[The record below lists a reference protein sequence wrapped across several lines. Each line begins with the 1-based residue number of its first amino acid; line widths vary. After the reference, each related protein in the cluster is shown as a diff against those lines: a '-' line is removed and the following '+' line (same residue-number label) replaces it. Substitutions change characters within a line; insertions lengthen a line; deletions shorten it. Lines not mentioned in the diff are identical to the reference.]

1 MTDKKDKVR
10 LWGVKLATPEMISKA
25 IKNISKVKKNKP
37 EIKTEEPVKTRE
49 FNPEEEY
56 TLEDLDFLKS
66 EEKRIQK
73 LQDDKNNTDE
83 RNEELLDIEDQI
95 YDLIELLESTAKFN
109 KSTNND
115 KTGNGIIAR
124 MGGKHFLKKDIVDKF
139 FPIDY
144 ENRDYIEPFVGGGS
158 VLFYKKESISETIN
172 DIDSIVIDIYKGYK
186 KYGFEE
192 IKKAIDGDYT
202 KEEFNKIKQSKP
214 TTEFSKFIRLLILY
228 KTSFFGNMR
237 THNRRESINLKQN
250 FHNRLK
256 NVKILNTDYKKVI
269 KDYNTENSFFYLDP
283 PYRGSSLTHYDNFNI
298 DYNELYNLVKSIKG
312 KFLMSL
318 DDSNENRELFK
329 EFNIYNVKTRYANP
343 ILGGFKK
350 GKKNELLI
358 SNYNTLNQS
367 SVIGGAIL
375 EEHKYI
381 CKACDIS
388 FSDKTKTTRHI
399 NTKKHL
405 EKLKSID
412 ITTDADIK
420 KYNDKILTTE
430 RKQRKLK
437 PEVDKKPIIL
447 KPYYDVGEI
456 PEGYR
461 EATEFE
467 ALKSGKYG
475 DFGKY
480 KLNEDKFK
488 DYKDLGFLF
497 DSDISDNELD
507 FKIRGITYKLKYFKK
522 EYTRLLNLH
531 GFNKLPKSRQAEITE
546 KAEDIKDKYDRLG
559 VIYNKYFKIYF
570 HRQGKPFTSIKLNI
584 NADEKAVI
592 TTVDKPVS
600 NYISEPVKPEPRNKS
615 KTVKT
620 NENLPY
626 IFKAEGKQDLELP
639 TKYFV
644 NGKIKSSI
652 AEKLYK
658 LNIRLEKE
666 YYTTEDYNKYFYQ
679 KQIIGKNIITDYLF
693 KKYRS
698 YIDRKKSERVVYSTK
713 VQKILKAIGN
723 EPIKSIVI
731 RRSPL
736 KGYITSFINLL
747 TKKNIAERLKTT
759 PYDKLF
765 HLSIIINEKVLLE
778 KNELIN
784 MDYKFPSSPDDE
796 SKTITRGN
804 RNITINQ
811 MLNNARRGLG
821 DYKFFNYDGMF
832 NNCQDFILSLL
843 QFSGIGSKE
852 DYDFIKQHTAEILDN
867 SDYISD
873 NVKSIMNNVT
883 DLAGVIRQAIGGHLK
898 SLYGSVIQSVLF
910 DKKKWTTGKAIEWL
924 IKHQYD
930 GLVVDIKS
938 KYLRYRQISPEI
950 IKRENY
956 QYRTLK
962 LQNGIS
968 LVIAYSPLIDVD

>member
-1 MTDKKDKVR
+1 
-10 LWGVKLATPEMISKA
+10 
-25 IKNISKVKKNKP
+25 
-37 EIKTEEPVKTRE
+37 
-49 FNPEEEY
+49 
-56 TLEDLDFLKS
+56 
-66 EEKRIQK
+66 
-73 LQDDKNNTDE
+73 
-83 RNEELLDIEDQI
+83 
-95 YDLIELLESTAKFN
+95 
-109 KSTNND
+109 
-115 KTGNGIIAR
+115 
-124 MGGKHFLKKDIVDKF
+124 
-139 FPIDY
+139 
-144 ENRDYIEPFVGGGS
+144 
-158 VLFYKKESISETIN
+158 
-172 DIDSIVIDIYKGYK
+172 
-186 KYGFEE
+186 
-192 IKKAIDGDYT
+192 
-202 KEEFNKIKQSKP
+202 
-214 TTEFSKFIRLLILY
+214 
-228 KTSFFGNMR
+228 
-237 THNRRESINLKQN
+237 
-250 FHNRLK
+250 
-256 NVKILNTDYKKVI
+256 
-269 KDYNTENSFFYLDP
+269 
-283 PYRGSSLTHYDNFNI
+283 
-298 DYNELYNLVKSIKG
+298 
-312 KFLMSL
+312 
-318 DDSNENRELFK
+318 
-329 EFNIYNVKTRYANP
+329 
-343 ILGGFKK
+343 
-350 GKKNELLI
+350 
-358 SNYNTLNQS
+358 
-367 SVIGGAIL
+367 
-375 EEHKYI
+375 
-381 CKACDIS
+381 
-388 FSDKTKTTRHI
+388 
-399 NTKKHL
+399 
-405 EKLKSID
+405 
-412 ITTDADIK
+412 
-420 KYNDKILTTE
+420 
-430 RKQRKLK
+430 
-437 PEVDKKPIIL
+437 
-447 KPYYDVGEI
+447 
-456 PEGYR
+456 
-461 EATEFE
+461 
-467 ALKSGKYG
+467 
-475 DFGKY
+475 
-480 KLNEDKFK
+480 
-488 DYKDLGFLF
+488 
-497 DSDISDNELD
+497 
-507 FKIRGITYKLKYFKK
+507 
-522 EYTRLLNLH
+522 
-531 GFNKLPKSRQAEITE
+531 
-546 KAEDIKDKYDRLG
+546 
-559 VIYNKYFKIYF
+559 
-570 HRQGKPFTSIKLNI
+570 
-584 NADEKAVI
+584 
-592 TTVDKPVS
+592 
-600 NYISEPVKPEPRNKS
+600 
-615 KTVKT
+615 
-620 NENLPY
+620 
-626 IFKAEGKQDLELP
+626 LELP

-693 KKYRS
+693 KKYRG

-765 HLSIIINEKVLLE
+765 HLAIIINGKVLLE

-883 DLAGVIRQAIGGHLK
+883 DIAGVIRQAIGGHLK
-898 SLYGSVIQSVLF
+898 NLYGSVIQSVLF
-910 DKKKWTTGKAIEWL
+910 DKKIWTTAKAIEWL

-930 GLVVDIKS
+930 GLVVDVKS

>member
-1 MTDKKDKVR
+1 
-10 LWGVKLATPEMISKA
+10 
-25 IKNISKVKKNKP
+25 
-37 EIKTEEPVKTRE
+37 
-49 FNPEEEY
+49 
-56 TLEDLDFLKS
+56 
-66 EEKRIQK
+66 
-73 LQDDKNNTDE
+73 
-83 RNEELLDIEDQI
+83 
-95 YDLIELLESTAKFN
+95 
-109 KSTNND
+109 
-115 KTGNGIIAR
+115 
-124 MGGKHFLKKDIVDKF
+124 
-139 FPIDY
+139 
-144 ENRDYIEPFVGGGS
+144 
-158 VLFYKKESISETIN
+158 
-172 DIDSIVIDIYKGYK
+172 
-186 KYGFEE
+186 
-192 IKKAIDGDYT
+192 
-202 KEEFNKIKQSKP
+202 
-214 TTEFSKFIRLLILY
+214 
-228 KTSFFGNMR
+228 
-237 THNRRESINLKQN
+237 
-250 FHNRLK
+250 
-256 NVKILNTDYKKVI
+256 
-269 KDYNTENSFFYLDP
+269 
-283 PYRGSSLTHYDNFNI
+283 
-298 DYNELYNLVKSIKG
+298 
-312 KFLMSL
+312 
-318 DDSNENRELFK
+318 
-329 EFNIYNVKTRYANP
+329 
-343 ILGGFKK
+343 
-350 GKKNELLI
+350 
-358 SNYNTLNQS
+358 
-367 SVIGGAIL
+367 L

-522 EYTRLLNLH
+522 EYIRLLNLH

-592 TTVDKPVS
+592 ATVDKPGS

-765 HLSIIINEKVLLE
+765 HLAIIINGKVLLE

-883 DLAGVIRQAIGGHLK
+883 DIAGVIRQAIGGHLK
-898 SLYGSVIQSVLF
+898 NLYGSVIQSVLF
-910 DKKKWTTGKAIEWL
+910 DKKIWTTAKAIEWL